1 MQARDVKPQNKKE
14 KENQKK
20 HFSPPYN
27 VGLKFFSHI
36 FSAEIWI
43 LPHSWLDSENSPQ
56 TSKHN

>member
-27 VGLKFFSHI
+27 VGLKFFSHL

-43 LPHSWLDSENSPQ
+43 LPHS
-56 TSKHN
+56 